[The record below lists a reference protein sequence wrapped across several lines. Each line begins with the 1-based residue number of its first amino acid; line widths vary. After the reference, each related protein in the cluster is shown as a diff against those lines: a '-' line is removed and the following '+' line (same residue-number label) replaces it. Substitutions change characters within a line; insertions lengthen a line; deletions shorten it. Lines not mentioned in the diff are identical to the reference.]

1 MTITPEEI
9 MAYVDGESDAS
20 ARARITQA
28 ALANPDLADRIA
40 EERALRERLG
50 SHYAPGSVEDVP
62 SAWVEAIRAEAGANV
77 VPLASARGLSVAAGR
92 PRPGWRS
99 HAAIGAAIAASL
111 ILGISI
117 GGAWHRQDSL
127 APVVAR
133 DGGLFAGG
141 SLADALDTQL
151 ASAQDGDQIRMLT
164 TFRRGDGDICR
175 TFAGALASGIAC
187 RDAQGWQ
194 LQHIL
199 PGSALSHTSYRQ
211 AGSETDLMAIAQGM
225 AAGDPFDAKQ
235 ERQAKAEG
243 WH

>member
-9 MAYVDGESDAS
+9 MAYVDGESDA
-20 ARARITQA
+20 AERARITQA
-28 ALANPDLADRIA
+28 ALADPDLADRIA
-40 EERALRERLG
+40 GERALRARLAA
-50 SHYAPGSVEDVP
+50 HYAPGAVEDLP
-62 SAWVEAIRAEAGANV
+62 PAWAEAIRAEAGSNV
-77 VPLASARGLSVAAGR
+77 VPLAPARGLSVAAGR
-92 PRPGWRS
+92 LDRRWRS
-99 HAAIGAAIAASL
+99 RAAIGVAIAASL

-117 GGAWHRQDSL
+117 GAEWHRQDRL

-141 SLADALDTQL
+141 SLADALDSQL

-175 TFAGALASGIAC
+175 TFVGALASGIAC

-194 LQHIL
+194 LQQIL
-199 PGSALSHTSYRQ
+199 PGSALSQTSYRQ
-211 AGSETDLMAIAQGM
+211 AGSETDLMTIAQGM

-235 ERQAKAEG
+235 ERQAKAKG